1 MEALTDE
8 IIKKGSEVVDA
19 IVAVPESE
27 QTFANTVFPIAQF
40 ESEYQTLSTNMSF
53 YRYISADQAKVQQS
67 LALEQKFTVFS
78 IELYMREDFYKALV
92 AFRSKL
98 DKSEGL
104 DATAEERRYL
114 EKTILGMERSGLNK
128 TKEVRDEV
136 IRLQQEMAELG
147 RTAS

>member
-1 MEALTDE
+1 M
-8 IIKKGSEVVDA
+8 
-19 IVAVPESE
+19 
-27 QTFANTVFPIAQF
+27 
-40 ESEYQTLSTNMSF
+40 
-53 YRYISADQAKVQQS
+53 
-67 LALEQKFTVFS
+67 FS
-78 IELYMREDFYKALV
+78 IELYMREDFYKALI

-98 DKSEGL
+98 QKSESD

-136 IRLQQEMAELG
+136 IRIQQEMAELG